1 MQFLRFLESY
11 ARVDACWAE
20 RACRAG
26 CAGQYAR
33 ADLDSLS
40 AGDLEPDVATRP
52 AAIAA
57 AAAAAEQ
64 QRQQQQRIPPARS
77 RRGHV
82 AHQKKHREEAV
93 LTCRP
98 AQCQHQPQAKLQH
111 VDWNTLLRHIC
122 NARSRWTM
130 SSRRAVFWG
139 VVTQKSY
146 LILSVVTCQWQE
158 WHRRYLISI
167 DRVRLLHVIHLT
179 CVCCGF
185 LRVPR

>member
-1 MQFLRFLESY
+1 MESY

-77 RRGHV
+77 RRGQV
-82 AHQKKHREEAV
+82 AHQKKQYREEAV
-93 LTCRP
+93 LTHCGR
-98 AQCQHQPQAKLQH
+98 ATGHRTRT
-111 VDWNTLLRHIC
+111 VDEWKRVICLMMLSLRSH
-122 NARSRWTM
+122 
-130 SSRRAVFWG
+130 
-139 VVTQKSY
+139 
-146 LILSVVTCQWQE
+146 
-158 WHRRYLISI
+158 
-167 DRVRLLHVIHLT
+167 
-179 CVCCGF
+179 CVCEINIKTST
-185 LRVPR
+185 PRTPQPSVIKKPYLG

>member
-1 MQFLRFLESY
+1 MQG
-11 ARVDACWAE
+11 RV
-20 RACRAG
+20 CRAIV
-26 CAGQYAR
+26 YAR

-64 QRQQQQRIPPARS
+64 QQQQQQRIPPARS

-82 AHQKKHREEAV
+82 AHQKKHCEEAV

-122 NARSRWTM
+122 NARSSWIM
-130 SSRRAVFWG
+130 SSRRAVVAAQCPPRRPRTPVRG
-139 VVTQKSY
+139 QRARRPVAGTASERDQLHRARAKSGGN
-146 LILSVVTCQWQE
+146 
-158 WHRRYLISI
+158 HR
-167 DRVRLLHVIHLT
+167 
-179 CVCCGF
+179 
-185 LRVPR
+185 

>member
-1 MQFLRFLESY
+1 MESY

-93 LTCRP
+93 LTWRP
-98 AQCQHQPQAKLQH
+98 RDQERSERGGKTQFNAVSSEVSVLLAGSCLGWRISMRETA
-111 VDWNTLLRHIC
+111 DWPLPIMSLGRILR
-122 NARSRWTM
+122 
-130 SSRRAVFWG
+130 
-139 VVTQKSY
+139 Y
-146 LILSVVTCQWQE
+146 
-158 WHRRYLISI
+158 
-167 DRVRLLHVIHLT
+167 
-179 CVCCGF
+179 
-185 LRVPR
+185 